1 MEMLTLPPTRHGI
14 RYTFKNDKGSRINV
28 TATELGDTDNN
39 RGRNA
44 RTKLR

>member
-1 MEMLTLPPTRHGI
+1 MEMLTLPPTRHRI
-14 RYTFKNDKGSRINV
+14 RYTFKNDKWSRINV
-28 TATELGDTDNN
+28 IATEMGDKDNN